1 MLSHILPPALSL
13 LVILGFAAVVGLL
26 FLVVNTVALKMS
38 GWKKIAERFPMR
50 DAHFTSDSYRKRQ
63 GAVGKIGSGKRGF
76 FDIRLAVEGVCV
88 YPLFARRNPCLVPW
102 SAIRRVSI
110 SASSLLV
117 VADYER
123 TFEFFL
129 PAESLPALQAR
140 LASSLFHNS
149 TSPFEAAKK
158 AIQDG
163 TQSRWM
169 SAIAGQAVR
178 FAQKQIEE
186 ERQSK
191 N

>member
-38 GWKKIAERFPMR
+38 GWKEIAERFPMR

-110 SASSLLV
+110 SASGPAGWQIMSGAFRV
-117 VADYER
+117 
-123 TFEFFL
+123 FFSAGRNGFPRSMPACVIRCFMNPPL
-129 PAESLPALQAR
+129 PSRPPESGPRRNQR
-140 LASSLFHNS
+140 PMDVCDCRASS
-149 TSPFEAAKK
+149 
-158 AIQDG
+158 
-163 TQSRWM
+163 
-169 SAIAGQAVR
+169 AVR
-178 FAQKQIEE
+178 
-186 ERQSK
+186 
-191 N
+191 